1 MSLFSVILP
10 TFNRSSVI
18 ERAIDSVLNQS
29 FTDFELIIV
38 DDGSTDKTKTL
49 LDRYDDR
56 IQYVFQE
63 NRGVSAARNLGVKQA
78 KGKWLAFLDSD
89 DEWLDKKLELQNK
102 YIQNNPEIKIVHGNE
117 IWIRNGVR
125 VNQMKKHA
133 KGGGDQFLRS
143 LELCLISPST
153 VALRKDLYCHLGGFH
168 EDFVVCEDY
177 DLWLKITHQYEVGF
191 IEKDLIKKYGG
202 HEDQLSRQFYGM
214 DLWRIKSILSL
225 LKEYTLKAHQKE
237 AALKILNK
245 KMKILE
251 KGALKHENLSLIKEL
266 EDLKVILVNLKE
278 RLF

>member
-1 MSLFSVILP
+1 MSLFSVIIP

-191 IEKDLIKKYGG
+191 IEEDLIKKYGG